1 MPDHQAISYFLG
13 ISQNNTKT
21 TSNEKWATISCSVTF
36 YEKKEKRKRNRKKEK
51 RIRKKKK
58 GKEKRKKEKKKEKR
72 EKKEKKKEKR
82 QRKRKKVV
90 AYTAHPLLDSRYL
103 PPHYLRCI
111 KTFLP
116 HVHTRP
122 PQSARRVL
130 LSLLL
135 NCSCNVNVVAIAS
148 ASDIRSTLA
157 FFSSLIN
164 ISLGSSFVFYSI
176 ASLSF

>member
-72 EKKEKKKEKR
+72 K
-82 QRKRKKVV
+82 RKRKKEEKKKKKKRKRKKNTVPESV
-90 AYTAHPLLDSRYL
+90 HWYR
-103 PPHYLRCI
+103 I
-111 KTFLP
+111 KK
-116 HVHTRP
+116 RD
-122 PQSARRVL
+122 
-130 LSLLL
+130 
-135 NCSCNVNVVAIAS
+135 NI
-148 ASDIRSTLA
+148 
-157 FFSSLIN
+157 IN
-164 ISLGSSFVFYSI
+164 KNN
-176 ASLSF
+176 